1 MGIKTALLTWNK
13 ITSCEGITGISSIT
27 RTKRTMIAY
36 PTFGVLSARWINA
49 WVNTFLVKTCFI
61 GGTFRRNCT
70 FRSTSRRLTHKF
82 RQTGTNCL
90 LINLSTLG
98 VGATW
103 RWLTRIYIFITDR
116 LIKKQ
121 KGKWKTN
128 KLFKARV
135 NKFGLTFYWFRAQ
148 TIGIS
153 GIAVYTVTGR

>member
-1 MGIKTALLTWNK
+1 MGIKTILLTWNR
-13 ITSCEGITGISSIT
+13 IASCEGITSISSIT
-27 RTKRTMIAY
+27 RTERTMIAY
-36 PTFGVLSARWINA
+36 PTFGVLSARRVNA

-61 GGTFRRNCT
+61 SGTFRRNCT
-70 FRSTSRRLTHKF
+70 FRSTRWRLTHKF

-128 KLFKARV
+128 K
-135 NKFGLTFYWFRAQ
+135 
-148 TIGIS
+148 TIQS
-153 GIAVYTVTGR
+153 TS